1 MEDPLGIV
9 DGIVDWFGR
18 TPWADPGE
26 AFGAS
31 SHVDVWQPDPPDDW
45 FGKPQL
51 KGWSPWRALGGK
63 IVGSPSAVSLNKF
76 GINVFARGIDDRL
89 WQKWWAQG
97 GGWSG
102 WVRHEDQGFKLG
114 SAPVVAVAGTES
126 AQSVQIF
133 VRGADG
139 GCWVRTKYEQE
150 GEWRLWHSLG
160 AKLVGAPTV
169 ASAIVETGKVSQTSV
184 FVRGVDNIVYEK
196 TWTQTI
202 GPDSIK
208 EEWGNNWT
216 PHESHWLE
224 DGFKLDSSPAASYSG
239 KGNEIL
245 LAANSD
251 SGQPFVKKRRETS
264 KQIHSKEADYE
275 LTTREWD
282 RNWTP
287 LGGKILDAPFAWWSS
302 VYAEAPDGRL
312 FQNHQNLEDGWSGW
326 KADNDDF
333 LLGAP
338 PSVSS
343 NYMDRCNVFA
353 RGKDG
358 QLWAK
363 RWVD

>member
-1 MEDPLGIV
+1 MAKVVGA
-9 DGIVDWFGR
+9 GR
-18 TPWADPGE
+18 GVE
-26 AFGAS
+26 RLGAS
-31 SHVDVWQPDPPDDW
+31 RGSRVQARLSSRRSRRRDGVGAVGTD
-45 FGKPQL
+45 FCARRR
-51 KGWSPWRALGGK
+51 WRVLGQNQ
-63 IVGSPSAVSLNKF
+63 IRT
-76 GINVFARGIDDRL
+76 RG
-89 WQKWWAQG
+89 G
-97 GGWSG
+97 
-102 WVRHEDQGFKLG
+102 
-114 SAPVVAVAGTES
+114 VAAM
-126 AQSVQIF
+126 
-133 VRGADG
+133 
-139 GCWVRTKYEQE
+139 
-150 GEWRLWHSLG
+150 HSLG
-160 AKLVGAPTV
+160 GKLVGAPTV
-169 ASAIVETGKVSQTSV
+169 ASANVETGKVSQTSV